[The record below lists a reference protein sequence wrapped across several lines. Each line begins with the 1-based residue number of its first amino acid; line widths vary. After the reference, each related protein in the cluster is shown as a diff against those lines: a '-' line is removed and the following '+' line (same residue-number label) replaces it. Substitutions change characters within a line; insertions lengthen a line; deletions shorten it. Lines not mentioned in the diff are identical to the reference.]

1 MLSHSDIIVAGG
13 GPVGAAFALA
23 VADSDFSVQ
32 LLEARPYPSA
42 QASQRT
48 LALSYGTRLILDRL
62 NVWPMLHDVTPIR
75 DIHISQRGSLGTTRL
90 HASEEQV
97 PELGYVV
104 EYSELDAALH
114 AALAASSVHTHYG
127 TKVTASGGNRH
138 MAWLDWAADGAADS
152 AHGMSTTRLAVIADG
167 GHHLD
172 DSSSVAQKSYAQ
184 HALLAWV
191 KSERSHRN
199 EAFERFTPEGPMAL
213 LPHGEGFALVLT
225 AAPDK
230 VQHWLALSDAE
241 FLAALHEHFGDRV
254 GAFLTVRNRS
264 SFPLQYRLTRHSAA
278 QHRVLIGNAAHV
290 MHPVAGQGF
299 NLGLRDAWELA
310 QQVHACSHREELGDA
325 NMLAHYQRAR
335 RLDVSA
341 SMLFT
346 DQLVRWFTLA
356 DPVLR
361 HARSFGLSTLQ
372 QWPPLRHFVAR
383 RMMFGAQA
391 W

>member
-1 MLSHSDIIVAGG
+1 MPSHSDIVVAGG

-23 VADSDFSVQ
+23 IADSPFSVT
-32 LLEARPYPSA
+32 LLEARQHAKSPISP
-42 QASQRT
+42 RT
-48 LALSYGTRLILDRL
+48 LALSYGTRLILERL
-62 NVWPMLHDVTPIR
+62 NVWQTLQQITPIR
-75 DIHISQRGSLGTTRL
+75 DIHISQRGTVGVTRL
-90 HASEEQV
+90 HASEENV

-104 EYSELDAALH
+104 EYRALDAAMQT
-114 AALAASSVHTHYG
+114 ALADSNIAVHYG
-127 TKVTASGGNRH
+127 TSVTTSGGNRH
-138 MAWLDWAADGAADS
+138 LAWLNWQTETAS
-152 AHGMSTTRLAVIADG
+152 GMLTSRLAVIADG
-167 GHHLD
+167 GNQTGPA
-172 DSSSVAQKSYAQ
+172 SQKQQKQYGQ

-191 KSERSHRN
+191 SSERPHMN
-199 EAFERFTPEGPMAL
+199 EAFERFTPDGPMAL

-230 VQHWLALSDAE
+230 IQHWISLDENA
-241 FLAALHEHFGDRV
+241 FLTALHAHFGDRV
-254 GAFLTVRNRS
+254 GRFLAVRDRT
-264 SFPLQYRLTRHSAA
+264 SFPLRYSLTQHSEKD
-278 QHRVLIGNAAHV
+278 HRIFIGNAAHV

-310 QQVHACSHREELGDA
+310 NQVHACSNRHELGSAD
-325 NMLAHYQRAR
+325 MLARYQRAR

-346 DQLVRWFTLA
+346 DQLVHWFTLA

-361 HARSFGLSTLQ
+361 HARSLGLATVQ
-372 QWPPLRHFVAR
+372 QWPPLKHFVAR

>member
-1 MLSHSDIIVAGG
+1 MPSHSDIVVAGG

-23 VADSDFSVQ
+23 VADSPFSVT
-32 LLEARPYPSA
+32 LLEARQHAKSPISP
-42 QASQRT
+42 RT
-48 LALSYGTRLILDRL
+48 LALSYGTRLILERL
-62 NVWPMLHDVTPIR
+62 NVWQTLQQITPIR
-75 DIHISQRGSLGTTRL
+75 DIHISQRGTVGVTRL
-90 HASEEQV
+90 HASEENV

-104 EYSELDAALH
+104 EYRALDAALQT
-114 AALAASSVHTHYG
+114 ALADSNIAVHYG
-127 TKVTASGGNRH
+127 TSVTTSGGNRH
-138 MAWLDWAADGAADS
+138 LAWLNWQTETTS
-152 AHGMSTTRLAVIADG
+152 GMLTSRLAVVADG
-167 GHHLD
+167 GNQTGPA
-172 DSSSVAQKSYAQ
+172 SQKQQKQYDQ

-191 KSERSHRN
+191 SSERPHMN
-199 EAFERFTPEGPMAL
+199 EAFERFTPDGPMAL

-230 VQHWLALSDAE
+230 IQHWISLDENA
-241 FLAALHEHFGDRV
+241 FLAALHAHFGDRV
-254 GAFLTVRNRS
+254 GRFLAVRDRT
-264 SFPLQYRLTRHSAA
+264 SFPLRYSLT
-278 QHRVLIGNAAHV
+278 QHGAKDHRIFIGNAAHV

-310 QQVHACSHREELGDA
+310 NQVHACSHRHELGSAD
-325 NMLAHYQRAR
+325 MLARYQRAR

-346 DQLVRWFTLA
+346 DQLVHWFTLA

-361 HARSFGLSTLQ
+361 HARSLGLATLQ
-372 QWPPLRHFVAR
+372 QCPPLKHFVAR